1 MGLTDRSRLS
11 SIKYQ
16 QESLQRKLARQNGL
30 QEKLN
35 RQNREILSSASVSEV
50 DLDPTAVEQAWN
62 KYLYAKEIYKETK
75 DMDHWRYAQECLS
88 EYERVLRQR

>member
-1 MGLTDRSRLS
+1 
-11 SIKYQ
+11 
-16 QESLQRKLARQNGL
+16 
-30 QEKLN
+30 
-35 RQNREILSSASVSEV
+35 VSEV

>member
-1 MGLTDRSRLS
+1 MGLTDRSRLG

-16 QESLQRKLARQNGL
+16 QERLQRKLARQNGL

-35 RQNREILSSASVSEV
+35 RQNREILSASVSEV
-50 DLDPTAVEQAWN
+50 DLDPTAVDQAWN

-75 DMDHWRYAQECLS
+75 DLEHWRYAQECLS
-88 EYERVLRQR
+88 EYEKVLRQR

>member
-16 QESLQRKLARQNGL
+16 QERLQRKLARQNSL
-30 QEKLN
+30 QGKLN
-35 RQNREILSSASVSEV
+35 RQNKGILSTSVSEE
-50 DLDPTAVEQAWN
+50 DLDPTAIEQAWN

-75 DMDHWRYAQECLS
+75 DIEHWRYAQECLS
-88 EYERVLRQR
+88 EYEKALRKK